1 MRADFL
7 LLAALLA
14 GAASAQSP
22 GDYYARVDLDADG
35 RVSLP
40 EFLERMGYAF
50 GQMDR
55 NGNDVLEPQE
65 QHVPEAKAL
74 TRAEHEQRFS
84 AQFHRQDA
92 NGDGYLSR
100 AELLGP
106 PR

>member
-1 MRADFL
+1 MRAE
-7 LLAALLA
+7 AALLA
-14 GAASAQSP
+14 MLMASAAAAQTP
-22 GDYYARVDLDADG
+22 EDYFSRVDLDADG

-40 EFLERMGYAF
+40 EFLERMGFAF

-65 QHVPEAKAL
+65 QHIPDAKTL

-84 AQFHRQDA
+84 AQFQRQDA
-92 NGDGYLSR
+92 NSDGYLTR
-100 AELLGP
+100 AELLSP